1 MNKPTAF
8 VACALLAAVPVAFA
22 QSEGPVAALPA
33 GPTADEVSN
42 YATAQVRYRS
52 AQASGNDD
60 IAMHALSTFSQIPQE
75 ILLRQDPGLYNARAA
90 CERHRAIGPGGTFE
104 PQFRGACTDIEW
116 RYNEE
121 AVAIRGDLA
130 ARTAGADRAVIAQAA
145 PAPSR

>member
-8 VACALLAAVPVAFA
+8 VACALLAAVPVACA

-60 IAMHALSTFSQIPQE
+60 IAMHALSTFSQIPRRF
-75 ILLRQDPGLYNARAA
+75 LAA
-90 CERHRAIGPGGTFE
+90 GPGSV
-104 PQFRGACTDIEW
+104 QRARG
-116 RYNEE
+116 
-121 AVAIRGDLA
+121 V
-130 ARTAGADRAVIAQAA
+130 
-145 PAPSR
+145 